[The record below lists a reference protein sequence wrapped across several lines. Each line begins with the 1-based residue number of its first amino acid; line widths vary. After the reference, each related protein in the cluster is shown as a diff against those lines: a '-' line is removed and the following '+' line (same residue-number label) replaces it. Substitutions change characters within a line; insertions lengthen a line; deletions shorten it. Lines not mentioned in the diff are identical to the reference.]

1 METSKR
7 CPRCDTGR
15 MRAWN
20 ELNDDEHEVAKRLPA
35 SADYSLE
42 ERKARHRW
50 CTQCWYEETSGSPTL
65 A

>member
-1 METSKR
+1 METDDR
-7 CPRCDTGR
+7 CPRCGVGR
-15 MRAWN
+15 LQSWR
-20 ELNDDEHEVAKRLPA
+20 ELGDEEREMVRRLPA

-50 CTQCWYEETSGSPTL
+50 CTRCWYEEVSGSATL

>member
-1 METSKR
+1 METSRR

-15 MRAWN
+15 LCAWE
-20 ELNDDEHEVAKRLPA
+20 ELKDDEREVAKRLPA

-50 CTQCWYEETSGSPTL
+50 CRRCWYEETSGSPTL
-65 A
+65 V

>member
-1 METSKR
+1 MSLNNQ
-7 CPRCDTGR
+7 CPRCDGALR
-15 MRAWN
+15 SWN
-20 ELNDDEHEVAKRLPA
+20 DLSDEDREMVRRLPA

-50 CTQCWYEETSGSPTL
+50 CTRCWFEDSGRTPTL